1 MNGYQ
6 RITAALRGGP
16 LDATPVMLHNF
27 MLAAREAGLTM
38 REFRSSPRQIAR
50 TFSES
55 VARYGQDGI
64 LVDIDTATLAAAVG
78 VPVAY
83 PEDEP
88 AVCRGARLSSLA
100 EVDALPPPD
109 VAKFEGVQVWLEAV
123 RLLKREFDGEIFIRG
138 NCDQAPFSLASL
150 MRGAEDWMLD
160 LMEPDNEPAA
170 FRLLDYCYEA
180 GTQFLRL
187 MAATGCDM
195 LSNGDSSAGSSLI
208 SPRMHR
214 KFAHSYETRLASFS
228 HELGLPY
235 AQHVCG
241 NARPIL
247 ADLSRYRR
255 GRDRTRLQDRFA
267 KRARRAARP
276 RHVDRQHRSDRRHA
290 AGHAGTGRVQVPGAE
305 GYLLGHDAADSE
317 CGLCP
322 ALFDAAGESA
332 RDDSCR
338 ARRVIGN
345 PCDPRAGRILMLVRH
360 SS

>member
-6 RITAALRGGP
+6 RTTAALRGEP
-16 LDATPVMLHNF
+16 VDATPVMLHNF
-27 MLAAREAGLTM
+27 MLAAREAGLPM
-38 REFRSSPRQIAR
+38 REFRSDPRQIAR
-50 TFSES
+50 AFSES
-55 VARYGQDGI
+55 VARYGQDGLMI
-64 LVDIDTATLAAAVG
+64 DIDTATLAAAVG

-88 AVCRGARLSSLA
+88 AVCRGARLNSLA
-100 EVDALPPPD
+100 EVDELPPPD

-123 RLLKREFDGEIFIRG
+123 RLLKQEFGGEIFIRG

-150 MRGAEDWMLD
+150 VRGAEGWMLD
-160 LMEPDNEPAA
+160 LMEPENEAAA

-208 SPRMHR
+208 SPRLHR
-214 KFAHSYETRLASFS
+214 KFAHPYETRLAAFS

-247 ADLSRYRR
+247 AELVAS
-255 GRDRTRLQDRFA
+255 
-267 KRARRAARP
+267 
-276 RHVDRQHRSDRRHA
+276 
-290 AGHAGTGRVQVPGAE
+290 GADAIE
-305 GYLLGHDAADSE
+305 LDFKTDSQSVHDALKD
-317 CGLCP
+317 
-322 ALFDAAGESA
+322 
-332 RDDSCR
+332 R
-338 ARRVIGN
+338 ATLIGN
-345 PCDPRAGRILMLVRH
+345 IDPTGVMTQGTPELVEAKCRELKAIFSDTPRLIVNAGCALPASTPPANLRAMIRTAH
-360 SS
+360 EQ

>member
-6 RITAALRGGP
+6 RIAAALRGERV
-16 LDATPVMLHNF
+16 DATPVMLHNF

-50 TFSES
+50 AFSES

-88 AVCRGARLSSLA
+88 AVCRGARLKSLA
-100 EVDALPPPD
+100 EVDRLSPPD
-109 VAKFEGVQVWLEAV
+109 VAKCERVQVWLEAV

-160 LMEPDNEPAA
+160 VMEPDNEPAA

-214 KFAHSYETRLASFS
+214 KFAHSYETRLAAFS

-247 ADLSRYRR
+247 GDLAATGADAIELDFKTDS
-255 GRDRTRLQDRFA
+255 QS
-267 KRARRAARP
+267 
-276 RHVDRQHRSDRRHA
+276 V
-290 AGHAGTGRVQVPGAE
+290 
-305 GYLLGHDAADSE
+305 HDALQGRATLIGNIDPTGVMLQGTPELVESE
-317 CGLCP
+317 CRELKAIFSDTPRLILNAGC
-322 ALFDAAGESA
+322 ALPSSTPPENL
-332 RDDSCR
+332 R
-338 ARRVIGN
+338 AMIRVSHEG
-345 PCDPRAGRILMLVRH
+345 
-360 SS
+360 

>member
-6 RITAALRGGP
+6 RIAAALRGGP
-16 LDATPVMLHNF
+16 LDVTPVMLHNF
-27 MLAAREAGLTM
+27 MIAAREAGLTM
-38 REFRSSPRQIAR
+38 REFRSNPRQIAR
-50 TFSES
+50 AFSES
-55 VARYGQDGI
+55 VARHGQDGI

-83 PEDEP
+83 PENEP

-100 EVDALPPPD
+100 DVDALPPPD
-109 VAKFEGVQVWLEAV
+109 VAKFEGIQVWLEAV

-187 MAATGCDM
+187 MASTGCDM

-214 KFAHSYETRLASFS
+214 KFAQAYETKLAAFS
-228 HELGLPY
+228 HKLGLPY

-247 ADLSRYRR
+247 ADLAATGADAIELDFKTDSQSVHDALR
-255 GRDRTRLQDRFA
+255 GRATL
-267 KRARRAARP
+267 
-276 RHVDRQHRSDRRHA
+276 
-290 AGHAGTGRVQVPGAE
+290 
-305 GYLLGHDAADSE
+305 
-317 CGLCP
+317 
-322 ALFDAAGESA
+322 
-332 RDDSCR
+332 
-338 ARRVIGN
+338 IGN
-345 PCDPRAGRILMLVRH
+345 IDPTGVMLQGTPELVELKCRELKTIFSDTSRLILNAGCALPSSTPPENLRAMIRVAHEG
-360 SS
+360 

>member
-6 RITAALRGGP
+6 RIAAALRGGP

-38 REFRSSPRQIAR
+38 REFRSNPRQIAR
-50 TFSES
+50 AFSES

-83 PEDEP
+83 PENEP

-100 EVDALPPPD
+100 DVDALPPPD
-109 VAKFEGVQVWLEAV
+109 VAKFEGIQVWLEAV
-123 RLLKREFDGEIFIRG
+123 RLLKREFDGEIYIRG

-160 LMEPDNEPAA
+160 LMEPDNEAAA
-170 FRLLDYCYEA
+170 FRLLDYCFEA

-214 KFAHSYETRLASFS
+214 KFAHSYETRLAAFS
-228 HELGLPY
+228 HDLGLPY

-247 ADLSRYRR
+247 ADL
-255 GRDRTRLQDRFA
+255 
-267 KRARRAARP
+267 AA
-276 RHVDRQHRSDRRHA
+276 
-290 AGHAGTGRVQVPGAE
+290 TGADAIELDFKTDSQCV
-305 GYLLGHDAADSE
+305 HDALQ
-317 CGLCP
+317 G
-322 ALFDAAGESA
+322 
-332 RDDSCR
+332 R
-338 ARRVIGN
+338 ATLIGN
-345 PCDPRAGRILMLVRH
+345 IDPTGVMLQGTPELVESKCRELRTIFSDTSRLILNAGCALPSSTPPENLRAMIRVAHEG
-360 SS
+360 

>member
-1 MNGYQ
+1 MNGYE
-6 RITAALRGGP
+6 RITTALRGERV
-16 LDATPVMLHNF
+16 DATPVMLHNF

-38 REFRSSPRQIAR
+38 REFRSDPRQIAR
-50 TFSES
+50 AFSES
-55 VARYGQDGI
+55 VARYGQDGL

-100 EVDALPPPD
+100 EVDELPPPD

-150 MRGAEDWMLD
+150 MRGAEGWMLD
-160 LMEPDNEPAA
+160 LMEPANEAAA
-170 FRLLDYCYEA
+170 FRLLDYCHEA
-180 GTQFLRL
+180 STQFLRL

-208 SPRMHR
+208 SPRLHR
-214 KFAHSYETRLASFS
+214 KFAHAYETRLAAFS

-247 ADLSRYRR
+247 ADLA
-255 GRDRTRLQDRFA
+255 D
-267 KRARRAARP
+267 
-276 RHVDRQHRSDRRHA
+276 
-290 AGHAGTGRVQVPGAE
+290 TGADAIELDFKTDSQSV
-305 GYLLGHDAADSE
+305 HDALK
-317 CGLCP
+317 G
-322 ALFDAAGESA
+322 
-332 RDDSCR
+332 R
-338 ARRVIGN
+338 ATLIGN
-345 PCDPRAGRILMLVRH
+345 IDPTGVMTQGTPELVESKCRELKAIFSDTPRLILNAGCALPASTPPGNLRAMIRTAH
-360 SS
+360 EQ

>member
-6 RITAALRGGP
+6 RIAAALRGGP
-16 LDATPVMLHNF
+16 VDATPVMLHNF
-27 MLAAREAGLTM
+27 MIAAREAGLTM
-38 REFRSSPRQIAR
+38 REFRSNPRQIAR
-50 TFSES
+50 AFTES

-64 LVDIDTATLAAAVG
+64 MIDIDTATLAAAVG

-100 EVDALPPPD
+100 EVDLLPPPD

-150 MRGAEDWMLD
+150 MRGAEGWMLD
-160 LMEPDNEPAA
+160 LMEPDNEAAA

-180 GTQFLRL
+180 GAQFLRL

-195 LSNGDSSAGSSLI
+195 LSNGDSSAGSSVI

-214 KFAHSYETRLASFS
+214 KFAHPYEKRLASLS

-235 AQHVCG
+235 AMHVCG

-247 ADLSRYRR
+247 PDLVASGADAIELDFKTDSQTARDAL
-255 GRDRTRLQDRFA
+255 RDRAALIGNIDPTGVLAQGTPALVEEKCRELKAIFAGTTRLILNA
-267 KRARRAARP
+267 GCALPSSTPPENLRAMI
-276 RHVDRQHRSDRRHA
+276 
-290 AGHAGTGRVQVPGAE
+290 RVAHEV
-305 GYLLGHDAADSE
+305 
-317 CGLCP
+317 
-322 ALFDAAGESA
+322 
-332 RDDSCR
+332 
-338 ARRVIGN
+338 
-345 PCDPRAGRILMLVRH
+345 
-360 SS
+360 